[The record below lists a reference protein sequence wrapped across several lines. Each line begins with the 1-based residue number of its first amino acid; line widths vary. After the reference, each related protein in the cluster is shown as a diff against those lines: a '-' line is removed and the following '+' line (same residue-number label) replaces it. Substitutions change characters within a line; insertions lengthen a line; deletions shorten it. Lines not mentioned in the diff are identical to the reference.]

1 MNSILIHVCLWTNAF
16 ISECHRKCIWKV
28 TGCSRKLT
36 LVWSKWLRFRL
47 ITHRVSQKQGLTLDK
62 TIIWA
67 SNLLANEWKWVLCH
81 PFFCCILNVFLANCC
96 GVFLLFTLIAFICL
110 KFLSSRHHSDKCMN
124 LSDSSYVF
132 LRNIISFSLVYQ
144 VESGFTGHTGF
155 NLSFKPL
162 VSIHDQLVCAFSLK
176 QEVLRNRTGC
186 PSITSQPED
195 TDTHRLACGAFKGL
209 CPRWCI
215 QGSSLW
221 ICPQTH
227 RGHSAR
233 LSWSFCFSHWTL

>member
-1 MNSILIHVCLWTNAF
+1 MASFSTYYSQSKSKTGFNARQNDYLSLKSSGKRVKMSF
-16 ISECHRKCIWKV
+16 VSSVFLLYIK
-28 TGCSRKLT
+28 
-36 LVWSKWLRFRL
+36 RL
-47 ITHRVSQKQGLTLDK
+47 
-62 TIIWA
+62 
-67 SNLLANEWKWVLCH
+67 
-81 PFFCCILNVFLANCC
+81 FLANCC

-195 TDTHRLACGAFKGL
+195 KDTHRLACGAFKGL

-215 QGSSLW
+215 QGSSL
-221 ICPQTH
+221 
-227 RGHSAR
+227 
-233 LSWSFCFSHWTL
+233 